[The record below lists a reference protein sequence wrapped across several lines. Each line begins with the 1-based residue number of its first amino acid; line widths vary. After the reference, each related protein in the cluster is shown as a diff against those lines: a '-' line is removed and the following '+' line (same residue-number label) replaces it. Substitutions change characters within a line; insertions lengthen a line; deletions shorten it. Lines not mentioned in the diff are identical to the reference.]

1 MIKMIGNK
9 EIEFRLNKETGEV
22 FCTSLDVARVF
33 EKRHDHILRDIEKL
47 IADMRKIGQAQQ
59 LPKIGVYKQKL
70 GYGAMRV
77 NKLYTLTRDTF
88 AQMSLKNLVRE
99 MQNPNQK

>member
-1 MIKMIGNK
+1 MIKLIGNK

-59 LPKIGVYKQKL
+59 LPKIEVYKQKL